1 MATMKFCVHCGR
13 HYQASTGVRN
23 RCGDCGRAYDREL
36 SRWKRARRARN
47 SVAWQKAR
55 KAARLRDGERCRRC
69 GSVDSLEVHHVV
81 PLAQGGDE
89 FGLSNLITLCRE
101 CHAQEGAPTNAESGR
116 SHPRP
121 SVSRNKRVMNN
132 PEPSEPLLG

>member
-13 HYQASTGVRN
+13 HYEIGTGVRN

-36 SRWKRARRARN
+36 SKRKRARRAR
-47 SVAWQKAR
+47 SSMAWQKAR

-81 PLAQGGDE
+81 PLAQGGAE
-89 FGLSNLITLCRE
+89 FALSNLITLCRE
-101 CHAQEGAPTNAESGR
+101 CHAQEGAGANTDSRP
-116 SHPRP
+116 SHPAT
-121 SVSRNKRVMNN
+121 SFSRNKFRGG
-132 PEPSEPLLG
+132 ERRSEPLIG